1 VSRGGK
7 PLQLSALISTKSPVP
22 VAHVVRDSLQLN
34 LCEYFWNDISVDVSQ
49 AVIATLMAVGQ
60 LFVIDAQQMQNSG
73 VEIVN
78 VHRILDDV
86 V

>member
-1 VSRGGK
+1 MSRGGK
-7 PLQLSALISTKSPVP
+7 SPQLSALKSTKSPLSAADGVG
-22 VAHVVRDSLQLN
+22 DQLQLN
-34 LCEYFWNDISVDVSQ
+34 LCEDFRNNISVHVCQ